1 MPELNTT
8 QSVEM
13 FDEDGFDT
21 LTVVDMGEGI
31 FALSQLAEDGT
42 FHNNVIGPEQAERLI
57 KHLIKVM
64 G

>member
-13 FDEDGFDT
+13 LDEDGFDT
-21 LTVVDMGEGI
+21 LTLVDMGEGI
-31 FALSQLAEDGT
+31 VALSQLAEDGT
-42 FHNNVIGPEQAERLI
+42 FHNIVIGPEQVAVLT
-57 KHLIKVM
+57 KLLIKVQ